1 MKKNK
6 LVIKLL
12 ILFLAIFTLNA
23 KGNEDFFNQGKEKF
37 DNKMYEESKFLM
49 QRNIVFNPK
58 DDQSYLYLA
67 KIFKKLDQK
76 KEIEKN
82 LDTSLL
88 LNPKNEEALYML
100 MELELDK
107 SNFLRV
113 VELINQ
119 FELVCLKL
127 CDKKKEIKKNLKN
140 IEINDES
147 K

>member
-127 CDKKKEIKKNLKN
+127 CDKKKEIEKNLKN
-140 IEINDES
+140 IEVNDES